1 MFVLLPFST
10 VFLSHIIFILSF
22 TCVLTMSSR
31 SKRPKKDK
39 EPVVKPV
46 QHVKITYPSDEE
58 HWKKELPV
66 EHGQFFLLNF

>member
-1 MFVLLPFST
+1 
-10 VFLSHIIFILSF
+10 
-22 TCVLTMSSR
+22 MSSR